1 MTDKEILKQIKGADK
16 VKPYA
21 VDHQAIRRGKANLA
35 LMMTLTTADH
45 YDWFIGKF
53 PAHNYF
59 EYYGYRVY
67 RRNVYQEPLAIPQA
81 EITKLDSLNRQLEK
95 LQQKYTSTFPV
106 VPFDY
111 QKELVERIHFLTPL
125 MLAAASDLT
134 KKRMHYIGEI
144 CNAEDILL
152 QDVDLVK
159 LYSIANHC
167 ADDEEA
173 IERIFADFN
182 IPQQTFRTVAI
193 DERTHW
199 GMASCPEA
207 EYPFVPDDQQEQI
220 LFKDHQCILGRV
232 SVDNKSA
239 TLTPHSEW
247 VKGQHE
253 HHGVDLTIPFI
264 KPYPLWNLPAIQE
277 RKDRVVILTDNLY
290 LAYQKQC
297 TIDKKVKDIVER
309 EWLQHDR
316 STLYNN
322 HNPWECDFEKELRE
336 EVQRR
341 TKAEYEQ
348 IKKQEGCLLTFNRVS
363 SQDIAWIT
371 ARLLYLHEPV
381 YAAGSQPAFPITQGR
396 GCHQNLIHVC
406 NKAIGQIGINKT
418 AEKIFENIR
427 ELAFQYT
434 TINDAPREQIYEN
447 LGSNATGYL
456 DKVYTTLCDVI
467 NEWQNEDRIKFE
479 KIKNDER
486 KAQACCWSSWFGGDD
501 ALADVNW
508 RELRKRDIVYV
519 LTDEEEHSFKTAL
532 KVYVNTKRIC
542 SSIRFVIKNA
552 IKSAQEFL
560 DLALNKWNMSP
571 EKLDSKKEYASM
583 FETFDPNAAL
593 PPLQEYIIDPII
605 SEKSITLMYA
615 PTGIGKTWFSMCIA
629 LAASNGKPLFSNTK
643 TSWLAPKPRRVVYI
657 DSEMTE
663 YHFKKR
669 LQILSQMY
677 QSDHQNLSFKLVAD
691 ENMNLADEESG
702 YCDQISQWL
711 NDEAEAGRPVD
722 LLILDNLSTL
732 TGFNDSAKS
741 WNTLFSWMK
750 TLKEKRKH
758 PCSVLVVHHS
768 NKKGDQRGTS
778 AKTATVDNV
787 IKLEAQEC
795 TTANSVAFEV
805 TVEKGRDIENIP
817 APFTV
822 ELQLP
827 ARGNAKPVFRV
838 VGLNKD
844 QNTRSDEAV
853 LYLTGKKIP
862 PHAVIATLTGTSPD
876 YVRQLNFKLKRKKE

>member
-59 EYYGYRVY
+59 EFYGYRVY

-220 LFKDHQCILGRV
+220 LFKDHQSILGRV
-232 SVDNKSA
+232 SVDKKSA
-239 TLTPHSEW
+239 MLTPHSEW
-247 VKGQHE
+247 VKGRHE
-253 HHGVDLTIPFI
+253 HHGVDLTIPLV

-277 RKDRVVILTDNLY
+277 RKDRVVLLTDNLY

-297 TIDKKVKDIVER
+297 TIDKKVKHIVDK
-309 EWLQHDR
+309 EWIQHDR
-316 STLYNN
+316 STLYNKQN
-322 HNPWECDFEKELRE
+322 AWDCDFEKELRE
-336 EVQRR
+336 EVQKR
-341 TKAEYEQ
+341 TKANYDQ
-348 IKKQEGCLLTFNRVS
+348 IKEHEGYLLTHNNVS
-363 SQDIAWIT
+363 SQDVAWIT
-371 ARLLYLHEPV
+371 ARLLYLYEPV
-381 YAAGSQPAFPITQGR
+381 YAAGSQPVFPITNGR
-396 GCHQNLIHVC
+396 GCWQNLTHTCSKVLVQVNID
-406 NKAIGQIGINKT
+406 KT
-418 AEKIFENIR
+418 AEKIFEHIR

-434 TINDAPREQIYEN
+434 TVNDVPTDQISEN
-447 LGSNATGYL
+447 LGPNATAYL
-456 DKVYTTLCDVI
+456 SQMYSTLCDVI
-467 NEWQNEDRIKFE
+467 DEWQTKDRIKFE
-479 KIKNDER
+479 KIKHDKR
-486 KAQACCWSSWFGGDD
+486 KTQACCWSSWFGGDE

-508 RELRKRDIVYV
+508 RELLKRDIIYV
-519 LTDEEEHSFKTAL
+519 LTDGEEHSFRTAL
-532 KVYVNTKRIC
+532 KVYIRTKGIC
-542 SSIRFVIKNA
+542 NRIRFTVNSEIR
-552 IKSAQEFL
+552 SAQEFL
-560 DLALNKWNMSP
+560 ELALSTWNLSP
-571 EKLDSKKEYASM
+571 ENLEQKERSVSM
-583 FETFDPNAAL
+583 FETFDPKASL
-593 PPLQEYIIDPII
+593 PPLQEYIIEPII
-605 SEKSITLMYA
+605 SERSITLMYA
-615 PTGIGKTWFSMCIA
+615 PTGIGKTWFSMCMA
-629 LAASNGKPLFSNTK
+629 LAASHGKELFSNCK
-643 TSWLAPKPRRVVYI
+643 DSWKAPKSRRVVYI

-677 QSDHQNLSFKLVAD
+677 QSEYQNLSFKLVAE
-691 ENMNLADEESG
+691 ENMNLADGDSG
-702 YCDQISQWL
+702 YCDQITQWL
-711 NDEAEAGRPVD
+711 NDEADAGRPVD
-722 LLILDNLSTL
+722 LLVLDNLSTL

-741 WNTLFSWMK
+741 WNMLFSWMK

-758 PCSVLVVHHS
+758 PCSVLVIHHS

-787 IKLEAQEC
+787 IKLEHQDS
-795 TTANSVAFEV
+795 TTANSIAFEV
-805 TVEKGRDIENIP
+805 TIEKGRDMENIP
-817 APFTV
+817 DPFTV

-827 ARGNAKPVFRV
+827 TRGNAKPVFRIN
-838 VGLNKD
+838 GKNKD
-844 QNTRSDEAV
+844 NKTRTEEAE

-862 PHAVIATLTGTSPD
+862 PHEVIATLTGLTPA
-876 YVRQLNFKLKRKKE
+876 YVRQLSHNLKKKKV